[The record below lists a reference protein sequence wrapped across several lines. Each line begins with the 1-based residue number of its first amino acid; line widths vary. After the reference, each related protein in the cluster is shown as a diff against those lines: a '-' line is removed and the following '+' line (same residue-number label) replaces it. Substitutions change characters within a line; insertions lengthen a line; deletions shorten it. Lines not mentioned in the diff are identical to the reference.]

1 LKRKVYFNLKQGDLN
16 GPRNFTL
23 DAGCAS
29 SDHPPARDV
38 FASLIRRIKVE
49 TIINPRVADGSVAI
63 TSAPSKSTA
72 SWPAIFAGAF
82 VAAGATLILIA
93 LGSGIGFASISPWQN
108 RGVSV
113 TTFAMTTAIWLVV
126 TQWISAGLGGYIAGR
141 LRTRWIGTHVH
152 EVFFRDTAHGLV
164 TWAVATVLVA
174 AVATGTLMSG
184 VGAGTRAVGEVA
196 SAGVQGA
203 AGAAASPNSSFSAN
217 SAYGI
222 DKLFRPVA
230 GSNGASGGTGATSIA
245 DARAETGHI
254 LANAVAT
261 GSMPDADRSYL
272 VDQVVDRTGI
282 SRADAQSRVDSFVA
296 AMADAQTQLKAEADA
311 ARKAASQASI
321 YLALSLLVGAF
332 IASVSAAVGGRL
344 RDEHI

>member
-1 LKRKVYFNLKQGDLN
+1 
-16 GPRNFTL
+16 
-23 DAGCAS
+23 
-29 SDHPPARDV
+29 
-38 FASLIRRIKVE
+38 VE
-49 TIINPRVADGSVAI
+49 TIINPRVDAGSVPL
-63 TSAPSKSTA
+63 TSAPSKSAA

-82 VAAGATLILIA
+82 VAAGATLILFA

-113 TTFAMTTAIWLVV
+113 TTFAMSTAIWLIV

-203 AGAAASPNSSFSAN
+203 AGAAMSPNSPLSAN
-217 SAYGI
+217 SVYGI
-222 DKLFRPVA
+222 DKLFRPA
-230 GSNGASGGTGATSIA
+230 SGATGAASTAGASGIA

-254 LANAVAT
+254 LANAIAT

-282 SRADAQSRVDSFVA
+282 SRSDAQARVDGFVS
-296 AMADAQTQLKAEADA
+296 AMTDAQTKLKAQADA
-311 ARKAASQASI
+311 ARKAAAQASI

-332 IASVSAAVGGRL
+332 IASVSAALGGRL